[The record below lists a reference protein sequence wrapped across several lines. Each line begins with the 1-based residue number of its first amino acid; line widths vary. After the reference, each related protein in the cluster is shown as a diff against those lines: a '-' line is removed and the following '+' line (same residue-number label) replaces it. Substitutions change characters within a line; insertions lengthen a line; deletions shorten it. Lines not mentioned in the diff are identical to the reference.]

1 MGRIWALAGGLLL
14 SLLILLILG
23 PLGGAEL
30 QLTSALCVGAGA
42 AAAYLG
48 SPSHMHARGL
58 WLLAGVLLGALG
70 FALAAMI
77 YPDTQIGLFLGG
89 AVPITVIALA
99 TTWTRRQVDFLCG
112 VLASGALAGVYATRF
127 DADPQSL
134 NYSLPI
140 AMGQT
145 LLPLGLGFL
154 AAVLIQTFL
163 PTDDEAAA
171 EKAAAESSTQDAA
184 DTADDAGTSADVEAS
199 SATEATQ

>member
-1 MGRIWALAGGLLL
+1 MGRIWALAGGLILG
-14 SLLILLILG
+14 LLIILLLG
-23 PLGGAEL
+23 PLGGPEL

-48 SPSHMHARGL
+48 SPSHMLARGL
-58 WLLAGVLLGALG
+58 WLLVGVLLGALG

-77 YPDTQIGLFLGG
+77 YPDTNIGLFLGG
-89 AVPITVIALA
+89 AVPITLTALA
-99 TTWTRRQVDFLCG
+99 TMWTKRQVDFLCG

-127 DADPQSL
+127 DFDPQSL

-163 PTDDEAAA
+163 PTDEEKTAETAA
-171 EKAAAESSTQDAA
+171 EVSSTENADGSDA
-184 DTADDAGTSADVEAS
+184 VES
-199 SATEATQ
+199 TTATEVTP

>member
-1 MGRIWALAGGLLL
+1 MGRIWALAGALVLGLLI
-14 SLLILLILG
+14 ILLLG
-23 PLGGAEL
+23 PLGGLEL

-48 SPSHMHARGL
+48 SPSHMLARGL
-58 WLLAGVLLGALG
+58 WLLVGVLLGALG

-77 YPDTQIGLFLGG
+77 YPDTNIGLFLGG
-89 AVPITVIALA
+89 AVPITLTALA
-99 TTWTRRQVDFLCG
+99 TMWTKRQVDFLCG

-127 DADPQSL
+127 DFDPQSL

-154 AAVLIQTFL
+154 VAVLIQSFL
-163 PTDDEAAA
+163 PTDDEKAAEQAAA
-171 EKAAAESSTQDAA
+171 ASSTQDA
-184 DTADDAGTSADVEAS
+184 DDSVEVDS
-199 SATEATQ
+199 TPATEVTS

>member
-1 MGRIWALAGGLLL
+1 MGRIWALAGAMVLGLLI
-14 SLLILLILG
+14 ILLLG
-23 PLGGAEL
+23 PLGGLEL

-48 SPSHMHARGL
+48 SPSHMLARGL
-58 WLLAGVLLGALG
+58 WLLVGVLLGALG

-77 YPDTQIGLFLGG
+77 YPDTNIGLFLGG
-89 AVPITVIALA
+89 AVPITLTALA
-99 TTWTRRQVDFLCG
+99 TMWTKRQVDFLCG

-127 DADPQSL
+127 DFDPQSL

-154 AAVLIQTFL
+154 VAVLIQSFL
-163 PTDDEAAA
+163 PTDDEKAAEQAAA
-171 EKAAAESSTQDAA
+171 ASSTQDA
-184 DTADDAGTSADVEAS
+184 DDSVEVDS
-199 SATEATQ
+199 TPATEVTS

>member
-1 MGRIWALAGGLLL
+1 MGRIWALAGALVLGLLI
-14 SLLILLILG
+14 ILLLG
-23 PLGGAEL
+23 PLGGLEL

-48 SPSHMHARGL
+48 SPSHMLARGL
-58 WLLAGVLLGALG
+58 WLLVGVLLGALG

-77 YPDTQIGLFLGG
+77 YPDTNIGLFLGG
-89 AVPITVIALA
+89 AVPITLTALA
-99 TTWTRRQVDFLCG
+99 TMWTKRQVDFLCG

-127 DADPQSL
+127 DFDPQSL

-154 AAVLIQTFL
+154 AAVLIQSFL
-163 PTDDEAAA
+163 PTDDEKAAEQAAA
-171 EKAAAESSTQDAA
+171 ASSTQDA
-184 DTADDAGTSADVEAS
+184 DDSVDVDS
-199 SATEATQ
+199 TPATEVTS

>member
-1 MGRIWALAGGLLL
+1 MGRIWALAGGLILG
-14 SLLILLILG
+14 LLIILLLG
-23 PLGGAEL
+23 PLGGLEL

-48 SPSHMHARGL
+48 SPSHMLARGL
-58 WLLAGVLLGALG
+58 WLLVGVLLGALG

-77 YPDTQIGLFLGG
+77 YPDTNIGLFLGG
-89 AVPITVIALA
+89 AVPITLTALA
-99 TTWTRRQVDFLCG
+99 TMWTKRQVDFLCG

-127 DADPQSL
+127 DFDPQSL

-163 PTDDEAAA
+163 PTDDEKAAETTAAA
-171 EKAAAESSTQDAA
+171 SSTEDA
-184 DTADDAGTSADVEAS
+184 DGSDAVES
-199 SATEATQ
+199 TTATEVTP

>member
-1 MGRIWALAGGLLL
+1 MGRIWALAGAMVLGLLI
-14 SLLILLILG
+14 ILLLG
-23 PLGGAEL
+23 PLGGLEL

-48 SPSHMHARGL
+48 SPSHMLARGL
-58 WLLAGVLLGALG
+58 WLLVGVLLGALG

-77 YPDTQIGLFLGG
+77 YPDTNIGLFLGG
-89 AVPITVIALA
+89 AVPITLTALA
-99 TTWTRRQVDFLCG
+99 TMWTKRQVDFLCG

-127 DADPQSL
+127 DFDPQSL

-154 AAVLIQTFL
+154 VAVLIQSFL
-163 PTDDEAAA
+163 PTDDEKAAEQAAA
-171 EKAAAESSTQDAA
+171 ASSTQDA
-184 DTADDAGTSADVEAS
+184 DDSVDVDS
-199 SATEATQ
+199 TPATEVTA

>member
-1 MGRIWALAGGLLL
+1 MGRIWALAGALVLGLL
-14 SLLILLILG
+14 IILILG
-23 PLGGAEL
+23 PLGGLEL
-30 QLTSALCVGAGA
+30 QLTSALCVGTGA

-48 SPSHMHARGL
+48 SPSHMLARGL
-58 WLLAGVLLGALG
+58 WLLVGVLLGALG

-77 YPDTQIGLFLGG
+77 YPDTNIGLFLGG
-89 AVPITVIALA
+89 AVPITLTALA
-99 TTWTRRQVDFLCG
+99 TMWTKRQVDFLCG

-127 DADPQSL
+127 DFDPQSL

-163 PTDDEAAA
+163 PTDDEKAA
-171 EKAAAESSTQDAA
+171 ETAAEVSSTENAGGSDA
-184 DTADDAGTSADVEAS
+184 VES
-199 SATEATQ
+199 TTATEVTP

>member
-1 MGRIWALAGGLLL
+1 MGRIWALAGAMVLGLLI
-14 SLLILLILG
+14 ILLLG
-23 PLGGAEL
+23 PLGGLEL

-48 SPSHMHARGL
+48 SPSHMLARGL
-58 WLLAGVLLGALG
+58 WLLVGVLLGALG

-77 YPDTQIGLFLGG
+77 YPDTNIGLFLGG
-89 AVPITVIALA
+89 AVPITLTALA
-99 TTWTRRQVDFLCG
+99 TMWTKRQVDFLCG

-127 DADPQSL
+127 DFDPQSL

-154 AAVLIQTFL
+154 AAVLIQSFL
-163 PTDDEAAA
+163 PTDDEKAAEQAAA
-171 EKAAAESSTQDAA
+171 ASSTQDA
-184 DTADDAGTSADVEAS
+184 DDSVAVDSTPATGVTS
-199 SATEATQ
+199 

>member
-1 MGRIWALAGGLLL
+1 MGRIWALAGAMVLGLLI
-14 SLLILLILG
+14 ILLLG
-23 PLGGAEL
+23 PLGGLEL

-48 SPSHMHARGL
+48 SPSHMLARGL
-58 WLLAGVLLGALG
+58 WLLVGVLLGALG

-77 YPDTQIGLFLGG
+77 YPDTNIGLFLGG
-89 AVPITVIALA
+89 AVPITLTALA
-99 TTWTRRQVDFLCG
+99 TMWTKRQVDFLCG

-127 DADPQSL
+127 DFDPQSL

-154 AAVLIQTFL
+154 AAVLIQSFL
-163 PTDDEAAA
+163 PTDDEKAAEQAAA
-171 EKAAAESSTQDAA
+171 ASSRQDA
-184 DTADDAGTSADVEAS
+184 DDSVAVDSTPATGVTS
-199 SATEATQ
+199 

>member
-1 MGRIWALAGGLLL
+1 MGRIWALAGAMVLGLLI
-14 SLLILLILG
+14 ILLLG
-23 PLGGAEL
+23 PLGGLEL

-48 SPSHMHARGL
+48 SPSHMLARGL
-58 WLLAGVLLGALG
+58 WLLVGVLLGALG

-77 YPDTQIGLFLGG
+77 YPDTNIGLFLGG
-89 AVPITVIALA
+89 AVPITLTALA
-99 TTWTRRQVDFLCG
+99 TMWTKRQVDFLCG

-127 DADPQSL
+127 DFDPQSL

-163 PTDDEAAA
+163 PTDDEKAAETTAAA
-171 EKAAAESSTQDAA
+171 SSTEDA
-184 DTADDAGTSADVEAS
+184 DGSDAVES
-199 SATEATQ
+199 TTATEVTP

>member
-1 MGRIWALAGGLLL
+1 MGRIWALAGGLILG
-14 SLLILLILG
+14 LLIILLLG
-23 PLGGAEL
+23 PLGGLEL

-48 SPSHMHARGL
+48 SPSHMLARGL
-58 WLLAGVLLGALG
+58 WLLVGVLLGALG

-77 YPDTQIGLFLGG
+77 YPDTNIGLFLGG
-89 AVPITVIALA
+89 AVPITLTALA
-99 TTWTRRQVDFLCG
+99 TMWTKRQVDFLCG

-127 DADPQSL
+127 DFDPQSL

-154 AAVLIQTFL
+154 AAVLIQSFL
-163 PTDDEAAA
+163 PTDDEKAAEQAAA
-171 EKAAAESSTQDAA
+171 ASSTQDA
-184 DTADDAGTSADVEAS
+184 DDSVDVDS
-199 SATEATQ
+199 TPATEVTS

>member
-1 MGRIWALAGGLLL
+1 MGRIWALAGGLILG
-14 SLLILLILG
+14 LLIILLLG
-23 PLGGAEL
+23 PLGGLEL

-48 SPSHMHARGL
+48 SPSHMLARGL
-58 WLLAGVLLGALG
+58 WLLVGVLLGALG

-77 YPDTQIGLFLGG
+77 YPDTNIGLFLGG
-89 AVPITVIALA
+89 AVPITLTALA
-99 TTWTRRQVDFLCG
+99 TMWTKRQVDFLCG

-127 DADPQSL
+127 DFDPQSL

-154 AAVLIQTFL
+154 AAVLIQSFL
-163 PTDDEAAA
+163 PTDDEKAAEQAAA
-171 EKAAAESSTQDAA
+171 ASSTQDADDSVDA
-184 DTADDAGTSADVEAS
+184 DSTPATGVTS
-199 SATEATQ
+199 

>member
-1 MGRIWALAGGLLL
+1 MILGLLI
-14 SLLILLILG
+14 ILLLG
-23 PLGGAEL
+23 PLGGLEL

-48 SPSHMHARGL
+48 SPSHMLARGL
-58 WLLAGVLLGALG
+58 WLLVGVLLGALG

-77 YPDTQIGLFLGG
+77 YPDTKIGLFLGG
-89 AVPITVIALA
+89 AVPITLVAVA

-127 DADPQSL
+127 DFDPQSL
-134 NYSLPI
+134 NYTLPI
-140 AMGQT
+140 AIGQT

-163 PTDDEAAA
+163 PTDDESAAEAAA
-171 EKAAAESSTQDAA
+171 APD
-184 DTADDAGTSADVEAS
+184 ADDSVAVDSAN
-199 SATEATQ
+199 ATEVTQ

>member
-1 MGRIWALAGGLLL
+1 MGRIWALAGGMILG
-14 SLLILLILG
+14 LLIILLLG
-23 PLGGAEL
+23 PLGGLEL

-48 SPSHMHARGL
+48 SPSHMLARGL
-58 WLLAGVLLGALG
+58 WLLVGVLLGALG

-77 YPDTQIGLFLGG
+77 YPDTKIGLFLGG
-89 AVPITVIALA
+89 AVPITLTALA
-99 TTWTRRQVDFLCG
+99 TMWTRRQVDFLCG

-127 DADPQSL
+127 DFGPHSL

-140 AMGQT
+140 AIGQT

-171 EKAAAESSTQDAA
+171 EKAAEAPTADPA
-184 DTADDAGTSADVEAS
+184 DTAQDAGDPADVG
-199 SATEATQ
+199 SATTTEATQ